1 MFVPRRGGGCGAVS
15 HIIRTTASFIFLG
28 LSCSVKRWRS
38 VATSAARIL
47 SSSCFDLHSPMLL
60 LRARCGGADAVRGE
74 QPRCAAGELRSVVRV
89 CERT

>member
-60 LRARCGGADAVRGE
+60 LRGAGVRT
-74 QPRCAAGELRSVVRV
+74 R
-89 CERT
+89 